1 MFINA
6 FVIQWCYAWLPIQ
19 KSKNRIPV
27 RAVDFSETIS
37 MFPTQLE
44 LKLNETQ
51 RVAHVSVLYTEHDKE
66 PRKFIDIS

>member
-1 MFINA
+1 
-6 FVIQWCYAWLPIQ
+6 
-19 KSKNRIPV
+19 
-27 RAVDFSETIS
+27 VDFSETIS